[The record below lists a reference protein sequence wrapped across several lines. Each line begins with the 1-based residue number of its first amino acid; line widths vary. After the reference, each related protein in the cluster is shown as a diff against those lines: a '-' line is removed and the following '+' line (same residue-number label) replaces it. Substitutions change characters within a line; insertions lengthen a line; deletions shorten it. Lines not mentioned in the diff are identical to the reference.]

1 MSKSWNSDHT
11 QADKK
16 TMKEEGEE
24 GEEEEEEE
32 DGIDK
37 ICDKKSVQSPEKL
50 SSCCLSPSPV
60 TSGGEEELLITSIKL
75 HVKCAQLRQ
84 SRRLA
89 QLEFN
94 SKCDW
99 RLDGGVGGGEGFI
112 SLYCCVCVTTLL
124 GQR

>member
-11 QADKK
+11 QAGKK
-16 TMKEEGEE
+16 TMKEE

-94 SKCDW
+94 SNGDW
-99 RLDGGVGGGEGFI
+99 RLDGGVSGEGFI